1 MGDAAATGTLHKSYF
16 DVLGICCP
24 SEVPL
29 VEKLLRPL
37 PGVRTVTVIV
47 PSRTVIVLH
56 DAAATSPAQI
66 GTPRH
71 GHALP
76 LQSFFFLF
84 SHHRPLFRFRLAT
97 PRHARRCLAAR
108 SPLPLRRPRRGR
120 TAGLGLLLPSTSP
133 PRPQPAAS
141 PPDSTCTIRPT
152 NDVINKSII
161 AAAADA
167 DANPTRHA
175 ILRVFHHHSSSS

>member
-1 MGDAAATGTLHKSYF
+1 MGDAAAAVATGTLHKSYF

-71 GHALP
+71 GHGHALP
-76 LQSFFFLF
+76 F
-84 SHHRPLFRFRLAT
+84 SLSSSCSPTTDRRSVSAS
-97 PRHARRCLAAR
+97 PRHATRAGVCLLARPYLFAAGDAAGPPDWDYCYLVLVPPGR
-108 SPLPLRRPRRGR
+108 SPLPPPTPPAHTADERRY
-120 TAGLGLLLPSTSP
+120 
-133 PRPQPAAS
+133 
-141 PPDSTCTIRPT
+141 
-152 NDVINKSII
+152 
-161 AAAADA
+161 
-167 DANPTRHA
+167 
-175 ILRVFHHHSSSS
+175 